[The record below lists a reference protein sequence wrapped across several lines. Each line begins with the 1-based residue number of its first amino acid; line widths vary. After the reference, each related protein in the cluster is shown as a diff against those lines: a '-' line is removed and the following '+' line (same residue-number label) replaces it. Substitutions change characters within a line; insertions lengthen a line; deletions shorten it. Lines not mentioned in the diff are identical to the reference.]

1 MGDVRPLRLRNET
14 MTVLDLELGQRGTVS
29 NMDALPTRLLEM
41 GIVEGADIQMIKTAP
56 LGDPILI
63 KVRGCRLTIRK
74 ADAKMVEVSVTV
86 RR

>member
-1 MGDVRPLRLRNET
+1 
-14 MTVLDLELGQRGTVS
+14 
-29 NMDALPTRLLEM
+29 MDALPSRLLEM
-41 GIVEGADIQMIKTAP
+41 GIVEGADVEMIRVSP
-56 LGDPILI
+56 LGGPILI